1 MLFLVLYVLWVCGM
15 FNFIS
20 VNKNATETHTLSSF
34 HIALSI
40 VCALET
46 DSPAISFKNSETVNT
61 ILARS
66 AIEGEKGGK
75 EERRKQ
81 QKLIVQPLAHKSKV
95 ILNCSH
101 FGLHFFYNVVAP
113 VALKKSGYVPE
124 TPF

>member
-1 MLFLVLYVLWVCGM
+1 M

-20 VNKNATETHTLSSF
+20 VNKNATETHTQSSF

-40 VCALET
+40 VRALET
-46 DSPAISFKNSETVNT
+46 DSPAISLKNSENVNT
-61 ILARS
+61 FLVIFCCIR
-66 AIEGEKGGK
+66 EGGGGG
-75 EERRKQ
+75 EEESHKQ

-101 FGLHFFYNVVAP
+101 FGFHLFHNLIAP
-113 VALKKSGYVPE
+113 VALKKSSYVPL

>member
-1 MLFLVLYVLWVCGM
+1 M

-20 VNKNATETHTLSSF
+20 VNKNATETHTQSSF

-61 ILARS
+61 ILARF
-66 AIEGEKGGK
+66 AVEGEKGGK
-75 EERRKQ
+75 EESRKQ
-81 QKLIVQPLAHKSKV
+81 HKLIVQPLAHKSKV

-101 FGLHFFYNVVAP
+101 FGFHFFHNLIAPIVLKNPFTFLKLHFD
-113 VALKKSGYVPE
+113 
-124 TPF
+124 